1 MHQVQ
6 GNASV
11 LKRILNSQNTFT
23 GVSLTKGAMMK
34 TNKLIAVLFAAAF
47 LAACAGTGGQSG
59 KSESKA
65 AEAKPSEA
73 LTGDALITA
82 NVKSAL
88 AADPEL
94 ASAKVT
100 VSTTDGNVTLKGE
113 VKTLAL
119 RRKAEGIVKGVPN
132 VKSLNNQTVVTG

>member
-1 MHQVQ
+1 
-6 GNASV
+6 
-11 LKRILNSQNTFT
+11 
-23 GVSLTKGAMMK
+23 MMK
-34 TNKLIAVLFAAAF
+34 KNKLIAVLFASAF
-47 LAACAGTGGQSG
+47 LVACAGTGGQSG
-59 KSESKA
+59 KSESKPA
-65 AEAKPSEA
+65 SAKPAEA

-88 AADPEL
+88 AADAEL
-94 ASAKVT
+94 ANAKIT

-132 VKSLNNQTVVTG
+132 VKALNNQTVVTG

>member
-1 MHQVQ
+1 
-6 GNASV
+6 
-11 LKRILNSQNTFT
+11 
-23 GVSLTKGAMMK
+23 MMK
-34 TNKLIAVLFAAAF
+34 TNKLIAVLFASAF
-47 LAACAGTGGQSG
+47 LAACAGTGGQSA

-65 AEAKPSEA
+65 AAAKPAEA

-88 AADPEL
+88 AADSEL
-94 ASAKVT
+94 ANAKIT

-113 VKTLAL
+113 IKTLAL

>member
-1 MHQVQ
+1 
-6 GNASV
+6 
-11 LKRILNSQNTFT
+11 
-23 GVSLTKGAMMK
+23 MK
-34 TNKLIAVLFAAAF
+34 ANNLIAVLFAASV

-59 KSESKA
+59 KGDAKESA
-65 AEAKPSEA
+65 VAAKPAEA

-94 ASAKVT
+94 ANAKIT

-113 VKTLAL
+113 IKTLAL
-119 RRKAEGIVKGVPN
+119 RRKAESIVKSVPN